1 MVKNLGGN
9 KAKGQARKFVTG
21 QKSNHLRFSEHECEV
36 YAQVTKILGNG
47 MCHAICMDNIVR
59 LCHIR
64 GKFRGRGKRD
74 NIVTNGTWILIGLR
88 EWELDK
94 KMDDK
99 KLQNCDLLEV
109 YSSVDKERLKNT
121 LSHLNW
127 TIFITNDNMHNNI
140 TEDDNTVKFMDES
153 TEDYQKII
161 EAQFAI
167 TEKQNISN
175 IINIVV
181 NSEEISVDDI

>member
-140 TEDDNTVKFMDES
+140 TEDDNAVKFMDES

-167 TEKQNISN
+167 TEKQTIS
-175 IINIVV
+175 NIVV
-181 NSEEISVDDI
+181 NTEEISVDDI